1 MGKGM
6 VQLDLDSDSK
16 LEGGKEGYVRMLWW
30 SEGVLPLLRDKRS
43 RGTDLIA
50 RLSLS
55 PSPQPF
61 LGLLPWQGF
70 EIDSFEVDIPPSMM
84 TSEGFFRSL
93 PQRDGIDGAFAARLR
108 RIA

>member
-1 MGKGM
+1 MGKKM
-6 VQLDLDSDSK
+6 AQLYPDSDPEMEK
-16 LEGGKEGYVRMLWW
+16 RKEGYVCMSWW
-30 SEGVLPLLRDKRS
+30 LEGVLPLHRDKWS
-43 RGTDLIA
+43 RGTNGFA
-50 RLSLS
+50 CLSLS

-61 LGLLPWQGF
+61 FGLLPWQGF

-108 RIA
+108 KLV